1 MNEIR
6 VLLASFE
13 DYKASVFLAPN
24 AASGGEV
31 GQEET
36 NHRHEEAP
44 GSTGGGRGHSEREE
58 PRGRSE
64 TPGAGR
70 TA

>member
-44 GSTGGGRGHSEREE
+44 GSTGGGRGHSER
-58 PRGRSE
+58 G
-64 TPGAGR
+64 
-70 TA
+70 